1 MGRRNKDSTTQ
12 KVRGPGKKARRQQ
25 DFEMP
30 KVWKDEQKEGK
41 SLSSR
46 ARKRMKIREQKQKQT
61 EQKPIKLDEV
71 GEEEDIEMMG
81 DDLSDVINNNESSGL
96 KLLSDDSDEDDLDMD
111 DDFGD
116 EIDSEDEAKAAIKQK
131 VLEEMLSEEES
142 DDDDDEGDSGTLLD
156 VEKKTKA
163 LQKKRAEINK
173 AVTEDDIQTNIQ
185 ESEAFVLPSGQEI
198 EKDSIPAAGLEVIQ
212 QRIKDILSI
221 LSDFANKRDQ
231 NRKRKDYITVL
242 CKDLCIYYSYN
253 EFLMTKLMELF
264 PLSELIEFLE
274 ANEVQR
280 PITIRTNTLKTR
292 RRDLAQA
299 LIGRGVNLD
308 PLGNWTKVGLVV
320 YDSSVPIGATPEYL
334 AGHYILQGASSLL
347 PVMALAP
354 QPGERILD
362 MCSAPG
368 GKTSYL
374 AQLMKN
380 TGLVFANDVNKNRIR
395 AVVGN
400 LHRMGVSNSVI
411 SNYDG
416 RSFPTIMGNFSR
428 VLLDAPCSGTGV
440 ISKDPSIKTNKDED
454 DIRRCSHLQKE
465 LILSAIDSCNA
476 KSESGGYIVYC
487 TCSILVE
494 ENEDVVNYALKR
506 RNVKLVETGLDFG
519 NAGFSNYRNFRFHP
533 SLKLTKRVY
542 PHTQNMD
549 GFYIAKL
556 KKFSNTIPVIKDD
569 QADEEEDIEDTEN
582 ITPEESEIEQQKSN
596 KEKVPKIF
604 NKKPE
609 SKKAQD
615 VKEKKQKIDTMKQLK
630 KYQKKKHKP
639 GALVRPISG
648 VKEKKRQITKYIE
661 AKQGKIAPKDI
672 KKDKGVE
679 KPNKKV
685 QIAAK
690 QKNGKF
696 DKKKKVEKEKE
707 SKKSGDNEQKK
718 SSHMERKR
726 EPEHSPK
733 GLAKKM
739 SRNPEQKSSK
749 KLVNGNPKSDAEDRQ
764 QQTPKVK
771 KKRSMSMKEIIRM
784 RQKLMDE

>member
-1 MGRRNKDSTTQ
+1 MGRLNKDEINQ
-12 KVRGPGKKARRQQ
+12 RVRGPGKKARRQQ

-41 SLSSR
+41 GMTSR
-46 ARKRMKIREQKQKQT
+46 AKKRMKTREQKQKKTKATQ
-61 EQKPIKLDEV
+61 LDEV
-71 GEEEDIEMMG
+71 GQEENGITDNDVYMENDKLGEDY
-81 DDLSDVINNNESSGL
+81 SNNNGDGL
-96 KLLSDDSDEDDLDMD
+96 KLFSGDDDSELEMD
-111 DDFGD
+111 DDYG
-116 EIDSEDEAKAAIKQK
+116 EQMDSEDEAKAAIKQK
-131 VLEEMLSEEES
+131 VLEEMLSEEEGTES
-142 DDDDDEGDSGTLLD
+142 EDENDTGTLLD

-163 LQKKRAEINK
+163 LQKKRMEINN
-173 AVTEDDIQTNIQ
+173 AVKDDQIQTNIQ

-198 EKDSIPAAGLEVIQ
+198 EKDSIPTAGLEVIQ

-221 LSDFANKRDQ
+221 LSDFANKRDP
-231 NRKRKDYITVL
+231 NRKRKEYCTVL
-242 CKDLCIYYSYN
+242 CKDLCTYYSYN
-253 EFLMTKLMELF
+253 EFLMSRLMELF
-264 PLSELIEFLE
+264 SLSELVEFLE

-334 AGHYILQGASSLL
+334 AGHYILQGASSFL
-347 PVMALAP
+347 PVIALAP

-362 MCSAPG
+362 MCAAPG
-368 GKTSYL
+368 GKTSYV

-380 TGLVFANDVNKNRIR
+380 TGLVFANDVNAARIR

-400 LHRMGVSNSVI
+400 LHRLGVSNSVV

-454 DIRRCSHLQKE
+454 DIKRCSHLQKE

-476 KSESGGYIVYC
+476 KSDTGGYIVYC

-519 NAGFSNYRNFRFHP
+519 TAGFVNYRNFRFHP

-556 KKFSNTIPVIKDD
+556 KKFSNTIPVVK
-569 QADEEEDIEDTEN
+569 DEEIEGEEDVEIENAEKT
-582 ITPEESEIEQQKSN
+582 ESET
-596 KEKVPKIF
+596 EKP
-604 NKKPE
+604 
-609 SKKAQD
+609 Q
-615 VKEKKQKIDTMKQLK
+615 EKKKIQDSKGTKRKVDAMKQLK
-630 KYQKKKHKP
+630 KYQKNKHKP
-639 GALVRPISG
+639 GALIRPIIG
-648 VKEKKRQITKYIE
+648 VKEKKRSITKYIE
-661 AKQGKIAPKDI
+661 AKQGKIAPKNI
-672 KKDKGVE
+672 KKEKNVPQANPKKQKSKKPDQKLNKINKNKKPKINETNKMDIQPAVKKDSEKSPKIE
-679 KPNKKV
+679 KPATEKPKIV
-685 QIAAK
+685 SGIQ
-690 QKNGKF
+690 QK
-696 DKKKKVEKEKE
+696 
-707 SKKSGDNEQKK
+707 
-718 SSHMERKR
+718 
-726 EPEHSPK
+726 SPK
-733 GLAKKM
+733 AK
-739 SRNPEQKSSK
+739 SK
-749 KLVNGNPKSDAEDRQ
+749 R
-764 QQTPKVK
+764 
-771 KKRSMSMKEIIRM
+771 RMSMKEIIRM
-784 RQKLMDE
+784 RQNLLDE